1 MGGVRA
7 WAVRTSSQG
16 SRLWRPA
23 TLCVLSTVS
32 ASILGGFDFGRRA
45 FTAPARP
52 LLTPAAAQNRL
63 AAVPGRLDSHRRAA
77 SVVTFVNTMLPG
89 AARR

>member
-1 MGGVRA
+1 MNL
-7 WAVRTSSQG
+7 Q
-16 SRLWRPA
+16 A
-23 TLCVLSTVS
+23 TCTNTCPVS
-32 ASILGGFDFGRRA
+32 ASILGGFDFGRGA

-63 AAVPGRLDSHRRAA
+63 AAVPGRLDSHMRAA